1 MKVVNVMN
9 FVRQID
15 ERVENSTE
23 KLLAFLQGRCVKMVE
38 SDFLVL
44 RLTPAVMFATIALKT
59 MGIFQ

>member
-23 KLLAFLQGRCVKMVE
+23 KLLAFRQGRCVKMVE
-38 SDFLVL
+38 SDFFVL